1 MAFGTGSLEY
11 LLVLMVFAGLFCF
24 VIYLLGAKAMKE
36 KTFYWGNYHN
46 FFAML
51 LTFLFSRMFVI
62 TFLMYIRYYFVPKLT
77 WAAQQKLPSYQS
89 LQTTGDVLVI
99 FWEFVYILGLCVMFT
114 WISYLIY
121 VWKRMTEVKNPT
133 DYPFF
138 LIINGL
144 LYAFSFGM
152 LIIQLA
158 ISTNSVTWINTAF
171 YLFGVY
177 GIAASVLLIFYAT
190 RVSLL
195 IPGHPSNP
203 SMMALK
209 RIILFVQFLGWSAGS
224 TLMIRCLGI
233 IIDTMFYS
241 YLPNNSVAQTVWNIF
256 FKFVLWIVCELL
268 LVVFLIYAYLETD
281 KFITELSVI
290 SIERDHGRENRIS
303 ELAEEEIKFS
313 ESQQGQGQNAAPVRE
328 ERFQL
333 EEVIETEDETA
344 SMIEKE

>member
-1 MAFGTGSLEY
+1 
-11 LLVLMVFAGLFCF
+11 
-24 VIYLLGAKAMKE
+24 
-36 KTFYWGNYHN
+36 
-46 FFAML
+46 
-51 LTFLFSRMFVI
+51 MFVI
-62 TFLMYIRYYFVPKLT
+62 SFLMYIRYYFLPKLIIVS
-77 WAAQQKLPSYQS
+77 QQKLPSYQS

-99 FWEFVYILGLCVMFT
+99 FWEFIYILGLNALFT

-121 VWKRMTEVKNPT
+121 IWKRMTEVKNPT
-133 DYPFF
+133 DFPFF
-138 LIINGL
+138 LITNGL
-144 LYAFSFGM
+144 LYVFSFGM

-158 ISTNSVTWINTAF
+158 TSTNSVIWLNSGF
-171 YLFGVY
+171 YLFSVY
-177 GIAASVLLIFYAT
+177 GITASILLIFYST

-209 RIILFVQFLGWSAGS
+209 RIILFVQFLGWAAGG
-224 TLMIRCLGI
+224 TLIIRCLGI
-233 IIDTMFYS
+233 VIDTMFYS
-241 YLPNNSVAQTVWNIF
+241 YLPNNSVSQTVWNIF

-281 KFITELSVI
+281 KFITELSII

-313 ESQQGQGQNAAPVRE
+313 ESQQVQSSSTPIIRE

-333 EEVIETEDETA
+333 EEVIEQEQEDDENA
-344 SMIEKE
+344 SMIQH